1 MQENS
6 YLIGRQPILDRLEKI
21 TFYELLFRSQ
31 ESPGSASIKNS
42 IQATSQVVVNSL
54 SGFKI
59 EDVLGTYPGLINVDA
74 KMLMSDTIELLPPGV
89 MGLEL
94 LNSSII
100 TPEVIE
106 RCRELKSLGY
116 ILVLDDHEYSPEY
129 EELYKGIIDI
139 IKIDLIRTPLE
150 RVYQMVDN
158 LKRYPL
164 KLLAENVETRHVY
177 LRSRSMGFE
186 LFQGFFF
193 SRPSTLQKKRISDS
207 THTFFKLMQQLLDDS
222 DIAKIEHTFKLSPAL
237 TYKLLLLV
245 NSVSIGRREKIR
257 TVTHAITL
265 IGLEQ
270 LKRWVQLALF
280 ANDDSQDLDNPLMDM
295 VAVRAAFL
303 EKLALLHPG
312 TCTMPDAS
320 AEAFMVGTLSL
331 LGDCFGFT
339 IDEMIEG
346 LNLSEDIQNALVRR
360 EGPLGELL
368 TIAELIERMELEKA
382 TKLLNQA
389 GIPLIKVLG
398 CQSSAFGWRETF
410 S

>member
-1 MQENS
+1 MQDS

-21 TFYELLFRSQ
+21 VFYELLFRSQ
-31 ESPGSASIKNS
+31 DSPGSATIKNS

-59 EDVLGTYPGLINVDA
+59 EDVLGTYRGLINVDA
-74 KMLMSDTIELLPPGV
+74 SMLMSDTIELLPAGI

-94 LNSSII
+94 LDSTEI
-100 TPEVIE
+100 TPEVVE
-106 RCRELKSLGY
+106 RCRELKALGY
-116 ILVLDDHEYSPEY
+116 ILALDDHSYSPEY

-150 RVYQMVDN
+150 RVYRTVDS

-207 THTFFKLMQQLLDDS
+207 THTFFKLMQQLLDDT
-222 DIAKIEHTFKLSPAL
+222 DIAGIEHTFKLSPAL

-245 NSVSIGRREKIR
+245 NSVSMGRREKIR

-303 EKLALLHPG
+303 EKLALVHPRI
-312 TCTMPDAS
+312 CSQQDAP

-339 IDEMIEG
+339 IEEMIEG
-346 LNLSEDIQNALVRR
+346 LNLSEEIQNALVRR

-368 TIAELIERMELEKA
+368 TIAGLIERLELEEA
-382 TKLLNQA
+382 EQLLKHA
-389 GIPLIKVLG
+389 GIPLVKVLG
-398 CQSSAFGWRETF
+398 CQSAAFGWRETIC
-410 S
+410 

>member
-1 MQENS
+1 MQEAC
-6 YLIGRQPILDRLEKI
+6 YLIGRQPIMDRLEKI

-31 ESPGSASIKNS
+31 DSPGSSHIKNAV
-42 IQATSQVVVNSL
+42 QATSRVVVNSL
-54 SGFKI
+54 AGFKI
-59 EDVLGTYPGLINVDA
+59 GDVLGTYRGLINVDSE
-74 KMLMSDTIELLPPGV
+74 MLMSDAIELLPAGV

-94 LNSSII
+94 LNSIEMTSD
-100 TPEVIE
+100 VIK

-116 ILVLDDHEYSPEY
+116 TLALDDHEYSSEY
-129 EELYKGIIDI
+129 EELYENVIDI
-139 IKIDLIRTPLE
+139 VKIDLIKTPLE
-150 RVYQMVDN
+150 QVYRMVDH

-193 SRPSTLQKKRISDS
+193 SRPSTLQKKRIADS
-207 THTFFKLMQQLLDDS
+207 THTFLKLMQQLIDES
-222 DIAKIEHTFKLSPAL
+222 DVATIERTFKLSPAL

-245 NSVSIGRREKIR
+245 NSVSVGRREKIR

-265 IGLEQ
+265 LGLEQ

-303 EKLALLHPG
+303 EELAVLHPG
-312 TCTMPDAS
+312 TRHLPDAPE
-320 AEAFMVGTLSL
+320 EAFMVGTLSL
-331 LGDCFGFT
+331 LGDCFGFS

-346 LNLSEDIQNALVRR
+346 LNLSEEIQNALVRR
-360 EGPLGELL
+360 EGALGELL
-368 TIAELIERMELEKA
+368 TIAEMIERLELDEA
-382 TKLLNQA
+382 SKLLHRA
-389 GIPLIKVLG
+389 DIPLMKVLG
-398 CQSSAFGWRETF
+398 CQSKAFGWRDAF
-410 S
+410 A

>member
-1 MQENS
+1 MKDSS

-31 ESPGSASIKNS
+31 ESPGSANIKS
-42 IQATSQVVVNSL
+42 SLQATSQVVVNSL

-59 EDVLGTYPGLINVDA
+59 EDVLGTYCGLINVDGE
-74 KMLMSDTIELLPPGV
+74 MLMSDSIELLPAGV
-89 MGLEL
+89 LGLEL
-94 LNSSII
+94 LNSIEF
-100 TPEVIE
+100 TPEVIT

-116 ILVLDDHEYSPEY
+116 VLALDDHVYSSEY

-139 IKIDLIRTPLE
+139 IKIDLIKTPLE
-150 RVYQMVDN
+150 RVYQTVDS

-193 SRPSTLQKKRISDS
+193 SRPSTLQKKKISDS
-207 THTFFKLMQQLLDDS
+207 THTFFKLMQQLIDDS
-222 DIAKIEHTFKLSPAL
+222 DIAKIERTFKLSPAL

-245 NSVSIGRREKIR
+245 NSVSVGRREKIR

-265 IGLEQ
+265 LGLEQ

-280 ANDDSQDLDNPLMDM
+280 ANDDSQELDNPLMDM

-312 TCTMPDAS
+312 TCTLPDAP

-346 LNLSEDIQNALVRR
+346 LNLSEEIQNALVRR
-360 EGPLGELL
+360 EGALGELL
-368 TIAELIERMELEKA
+368 TIAELIERLELDEA

-398 CQSSAFGWRETF
+398 CQSKAFGWRDAF
-410 S
+410 C

>member
-1 MQENS
+1 MQESS

-21 TFYELLFRSQ
+21 AFYELLFRSQ

-42 IQATSQVVVNSL
+42 IQATSRVVINSL

-59 EDVLGTYPGLINVDA
+59 EDVLGTYRGLINVDISL
-74 KMLMSDTIELLPPGV
+74 LMSDTIELLPPK
-89 MGLEL
+89 MLGLEL
-94 LNSSII
+94 LDSTEI
-100 TPEVIE
+100 TSEVTE

-116 ILVLDDHEYSPEY
+116 VLALDDHEYSPEY

-139 IKIDLIRTPLE
+139 IKIDLIKTPLE
-150 RVYQMVDN
+150 RVYRMVDS

-207 THTFFKLMQQLLDDS
+207 THTFFKLMQQLQDGS
-222 DIAKIEHTFKLSPAL
+222 DIAGIEHTFKLSPAL

-245 NSVSIGRREKIR
+245 NSVSVGCREKIR

-280 ANDDSQDLDNPLMDM
+280 ANDDSQDLDDPLMDM

-303 EKLALLHPG
+303 EKLAMVHPG
-312 TCTMPDAS
+312 TCMSPDAA

-360 EGPLGELL
+360 EGALGELL
-368 TIAELIERMELEKA
+368 TIAELIERFELEEA
-382 TKLLNQA
+382 TNLLNQI
-389 GIPLIKVLG
+389 GIPLLKVLE
-398 CQSSAFGWRETF
+398 CQNKAFGWREGF
-410 S
+410 R

>member
-1 MQENS
+1 MQDNS

-21 TFYELLFRSQ
+21 AFYELLFRSQ
-31 ESPGSASIKNS
+31 DSPGSANIKNS

-59 EDVLGTYPGLINVDA
+59 EDVLGTYRGLINVDTS
-74 KMLMSDTIELLPPGV
+74 MLMSDIIELLPPGI

-94 LNSSII
+94 LDSAEIS
-100 TPEVIE
+100 PEVVE
-106 RCRELKSLGY
+106 RCRELKARGY
-116 ILVLDDHEYSPEY
+116 ILALDDHSYSPEY
-129 EELYKGIIDI
+129 EELYKGIVDI

-150 RVYQMVDN
+150 RVYQTVDS

-193 SRPSTLQKKRISDS
+193 CRPSTLQKKRISDS
-207 THTFFKLMQQLLDDS
+207 THTFFKLMQQLLDDT
-222 DIAKIEHTFKLSPAL
+222 DIAAIEHTFKLSPAL

-245 NSVSIGRREKIR
+245 NSVSLGRREKIR

-303 EKLALLHPG
+303 EKLALVHPG
-312 TCTMPDAS
+312 ICSQPDAP

-339 IDEMIEG
+339 IEEMIEG
-346 LNLSEDIQNALVRR
+346 LNLSEEIQNALVRR

-368 TIAELIERMELEKA
+368 TIAGLIERLELEKA
-382 TKLLNQA
+382 EQLLNHV
-389 GIPLIKVLG
+389 GIPLVKVLG
-398 CQSSAFGWRETF
+398 CQSAAFGWRETIC
-410 S
+410 